1 MNLKPKE
8 KSALLAGHFPEIVR
22 EKPEFSLGE
31 EIVLKTTKTEN
42 GPIPEVTIT
51 ILGRHKR
58 KNGAWEAIYRVK
70 DDRGVYVSQGL
81 GYTRSPARA
90 LDREAPILDPEVIE
104 AYTMEAQQANA
115 LLQGEAARRQKI
127 QSKESTVAS
136 SPRSQ
141 RAKER
146 HLRALGSAV

>member
-1 MNLKPKE
+1 MDLKQRE
-8 KSALLAGHFPEIVR
+8 RSALLAGKFPEIVR
-22 EKPEFSLGE
+22 EQPEFSIGE

-51 ILGRHKR
+51 ILGRHKT
-58 KNGAWEAIYRVK
+58 KNGAWEAIYKVK
-70 DDRGVYVSQGL
+70 DDRGVYVSLGL

-90 LDREAPILDPEVIE
+90 LDREAPVLDDAVIE
-104 AYTMEAQQANA
+104 AYALEAQQANA
-115 LLQGEAARRQKI
+115 LLQGEAARRQKVE
-127 QSKESTVAS
+127 SKESTVAS

-146 HLRALGSAV
+146 HINRLEAA